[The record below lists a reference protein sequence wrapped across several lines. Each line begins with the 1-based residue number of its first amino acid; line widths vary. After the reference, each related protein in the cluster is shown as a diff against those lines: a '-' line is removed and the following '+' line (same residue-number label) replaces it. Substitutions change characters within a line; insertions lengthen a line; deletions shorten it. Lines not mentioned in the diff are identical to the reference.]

1 LGSVEGGKNLAF
13 TSILMYN
20 YMYVIRSFSEVQ
32 AMGIKHALSIVE
44 AREQLT
50 RLPEMFDQEL
60 EEQHQVSA
68 VAVTRHNKPVLA
80 ILPWELYE
88 SIVETLEILGDE
100 ELMADLRLGLKE
112 ALEGKGE
119 TLEDVKKELGL

>member
-1 LGSVEGGKNLAF
+1 
-13 TSILMYN
+13 
-20 YMYVIRSFSEVQ
+20 
-32 AMGIKHALSIVE
+32 MGNERTFSIVE

-50 RLPEMFDQEL
+50 RLPEMFEQEM
-60 EEQHQVSA
+60 EEQHDISA

-88 SIVETLEILGDE
+88 SIIETLEILGDE
-100 ELMADLRLGLKE
+100 ELMADIRQGIKD

-119 TLEDVKKELGL
+119 PLELVEKELGL